1 VCTDIEQATGFAN
14 ALFDGS
20 PKQGR
25 VTAPELVADYCFI
38 HDAYVAELAA
48 VDRERMEELETNYD
62 RLHKMFVE
70 RGNEMTALEQ
80 LVMERH
86 SNKENNDEH

>member
-1 VCTDIEQATGFAN
+1 MINCFGECEQ
-14 ALFDGS
+14 
-20 PKQGR
+20 Q
-25 VTAPELVADYCFI
+25 ELKDRI
-38 HDAYVAELAA
+38 A
-48 VDRERMEELETNYD
+48 VFRSEYD